1 MQEVLKTIDVVDAE
15 GYRSY
20 LEEIYGDPD
29 FLAGGLGGN
38 SNWQEEIFRQSAIQD
53 YNLAISGGS
62 EKTRFY
68 TSLTLNDNE
77 GIIVGSRFRRYSGR
91 LNLDHFVSDKFTIG
105 MNMGYT
111 NSVNNR
117 LQNDNNIYGALST
130 SILLP
135 PTVPIRN
142 EDGSYG
148 SAFGLENPVAAT
160 TEYDN
165 TVTTNR
171 IIGNVFGRY
180 EIVSGLSFRAS
191 FGVDN
196 LSLREDVYQP
206 SVLQSSVSGI
216 GVVGTVNNLRWIN
229 EYTLTYQKNFSTSSL
244 TAVVGAG
251 FQEDNIDRTYS
262 QVNDFPTDN
271 FTALD
276 AGASPQTVGGNF
288 EGDNL
293 RSYFANVNYSFNDLL
308 ILTGTFRTDGSSRFI
323 NNQYGY
329 FPGVAAAWRISQMGF
344 MTGSGFDD
352 LKLRVSWGQTGNNN
366 IGNFTARQLFGGGFN
381 YQDQPGITP
390 TQLGNPDLRWE
401 TTTQS
406 NIGID
411 FAFAN
416 QRISGSIDAYIKA
429 TDDLLFNR
437 PIPTTSGFTTVV
449 ENVGE
454 VENRGLELS
463 LTTRNFV
470 RDFKWE
476 TTFNVAYNKNEVKAL
491 YNDQPFDVGF
501 ASRVAVGQPIG
512 AFFGYVTD
520 GIFQNQGE
528 VDAHATQPNAKPG
541 DFRFKD
547 LNSDGV
553 INDSDRDFIG
563 SALPDFTGGLNSMM
577 SYKGF
582 TLDAFFQFAYGN
594 EIFNNNNAFAEGLN
608 GVFAPTVRAYEGAW
622 RQEGDGDDFPRIIAG
637 DPANNRRDSDRFT
650 EDGSYLRLK
659 TATLAY
665 NIPSSVISS
674 IGLRKLRVYVAGTN
688 LLTFTNYSW
697 YDPEVNTFDGS
708 NTALGTDFLTFPQAR
723 SIIFGINAG
732 F

>member
-1 MQEVLKTIDVVDAE
+1 
-15 GYRSY
+15 
-20 LEEIYGDPD
+20 
-29 FLAGGLGGN
+29 
-38 SNWQEEIFRQSAIQD
+38 
-53 YNLAISGGS
+53 
-62 EKTRFY
+62 
-68 TSLTLNDNE
+68 
-77 GIIVGSRFRRYSGR
+77 
-91 LNLDHFVSDKFTIG
+91 
-105 MNMGYT
+105 
-111 NSVNNR
+111 
-117 LQNDNNIYGALST
+117 
-130 SILLP
+130 
-135 PTVPIRN
+135 
-142 EDGSYG
+142 
-148 SAFGLENPVAAT
+148 
-160 TEYDN
+160 
-165 TVTTNR
+165 
-171 IIGNVFGRY
+171 
-180 EIVSGLSFRAS
+180 
-191 FGVDN
+191 
-196 LSLREDVYQP
+196 
-206 SVLQSSVSGI
+206 
-216 GVVGTVNNLRWIN
+216 
-229 EYTLTYQKNFSTSSL
+229 
-244 TAVVGAG
+244 
-251 FQEDNIDRTYS
+251 
-262 QVNDFPTDN
+262 
-271 FTALD
+271 
-276 AGASPQTVGGNF
+276 
-288 EGDNL
+288 
-293 RSYFANVNYSFNDLL
+293 
-308 ILTGTFRTDGSSRFI
+308 
-323 NNQYGY
+323 
-329 FPGVAAAWRISQMGF
+329 MGF

-665 NIPSSVISS
+665 NIPSSVISN

-688 LLTFTNYSW
+688 LLTFTKYSW